1 MTSQTPV
8 LLLISIDMLYRKKKY
23 FEIQRQSGEADNLE
37 NFICLHLRHDFTS
50 SQLPENSLTALFF
63 AIQ

>member
-8 LLLISIDMLYRKKKY
+8 LLLISIDMLYRKKN

-50 SQLPENSLTALFF
+50 SHLPESSLTALFF